1 MFIFLS
7 FFACVLILK
16 LIIFVM
22 IGYSKL
28 IIMTNFLLNKDII
41 KIDRDHDFFWYHGV
55 VLCAVLSEAV
65 IFCTFLLGLGV
76 YSALAVRPPKFYHID
91 SLSSYPSTGYTL
103 SSEGFLSIIW
113 STVSLNASFIIL
125 GINLLNNVLEHSMH
139 GFSLT

>member
-41 KIDRDHDFFWYHGV
+41 KIDRDHDFF
-55 VLCAVLSEAV
+55 
-65 IFCTFLLGLGV
+65 
-76 YSALAVRPPKFYHID
+76 
-91 SLSSYPSTGYTL
+91 
-103 SSEGFLSIIW
+103 
-113 STVSLNASFIIL
+113 
-125 GINLLNNVLEHSMH
+125 
-139 GFSLT
+139 